1 MRQDSVSF
9 QNYPDPAAIIRG
21 NHPLLFIPMTDAQ
34 KLISSVNE
42 LFYTKSLTAVREV
55 EDKLDNWGLLE
66 NYQHNLKDVLGY
78 GHLSTWDIAKD
89 WRAFDSFIRAT
100 PQQRIRAINM
110 TVKHIVLDS

>member
-21 NHPLLFIPMTDAQ
+21 NHPLLFIPMTDSG
-34 KLISSVNE
+34 KLLRLVD
-42 LFYTKSLTAVREV
+42 LLGQASLDGVSIV
-55 EDKLDNWGLLE
+55 EEKLNDWGLLE
-66 NYQHNLKDVLGY
+66 NYQHNLKIVLGY
-78 GHLSTWDIAKD
+78 EHLTMYEIAKD

-100 PQQRIRAINM
+100 REQRIRAINL